1 MRNLIIFLRR
11 YFNFFLFLLLEV
23 ICFIFV
29 FRHNNFQRTVYL
41 NSSNAMSGKLYSRY
55 NDVTYYFHLQSTNDS
70 LVRENTILRNELA
83 SSFEISDTG
92 STVIYD
98 TLRRFSNDSARNLMS
113 VEARKFLYREAKVIN
128 NSVNREINTITLRR
142 GSKQGIR
149 PDMGVVSPT
158 GIVGVVRSVS
168 DNYAVVVSLLY
179 KSSASATS
187 NFGVSAKMRRSG
199 EIGTV
204 YWDGADAGFAQMKD
218 VPRSAILQKGDTIVT
233 SGFSAFFPENITI
246 GYIDTFRVSD
256 RSSTSYNIRLKL
268 ATNFYNLQYVYV
280 IENLLR
286 DEQMKLE
293 DSTRNLLK

>member
-41 NSSNAMSGKLYSRY
+41 NSANNLSGRLYSRY
-55 NDVTYYFHLQSTNDS
+55 NDVTYYFHLQTTNDS
-70 LVRENTILRNELA
+70 LVKENTILRNELL
-83 SSFEISDTG
+83 SSFSAADTG
-92 STVIYD
+92 SMVRFD
-98 TLRRFSNDSARNLMS
+98 TLRRFSNDSARRLLG

-128 NSVNREINTITLRR
+128 NSVNREINTITIRR
-142 GSKQGIR
+142 GSKHGIR
-149 PDMGVVSPT
+149 QNMGVVSST

-168 DNYAVVVSLLY
+168 ENYAVVVSLLY
-179 KSSASATS
+179 KSSASSTS
-187 NFGVSAKMRRSG
+187 NFGVSARLRRSG

-204 YWDGADAGFAQMKD
+204 YWDGDNAAYAQMKD
-218 VPRSAILQKGDTIVT
+218 IPRSAILQKGDTIVT
-233 SGFSAFFPENITI
+233 SGFSAFFPEDIPI

-256 RSSTSYNIRLKL
+256 RSSTSYSIRLKL

-286 DEQMKLE
+286 DEQTKLE

>member
-29 FRHNNFQRTVYL
+29 FRHNNFQRTLYL
-41 NSSNAMSGKLYSRY
+41 NSANSVSGKLYSRY
-55 NDVTYYFHLQSTNDS
+55 NDITYYFHLQSTNDS
-70 LVRENTILRNELA
+70 LVKENNRLRNEML
-83 SSFEISDTG
+83 SSFETSDT
-92 STVIYD
+92 VNIVRFD
-98 TLRRFSNDSARNLMS
+98 TLRRFSNDSARRLTG

-142 GSKQGIR
+142 GSKNGIR
-149 PDMGVVSPT
+149 PNMGVVSPT

-168 DNYAVVVSLLY
+168 ENYAVVVSLLY

-187 NFGVSAKMRRSG
+187 SFGVSAKIQRSG

-204 YWDGADAGFAQMKD
+204 YWEGRNASYARMKD
-218 VPRSAILQKGDTIVT
+218 VPRSATLHKGDTVVT
-233 SGFSAFFPENITI
+233 SGFSAFFPENIVI
-246 GYIDTFRVSD
+246 GYIDSFHVSD

-268 ATNFYNLQYVYV
+268 ATNFYNLEYVYV
-280 IENLLR
+280 IENLLQS
-286 DEQMKLE
+286 EQMKLE